1 MNNECR
7 LQENLAKSK
16 DTFSKRINDINASMD
31 GETSNFTGEIE
42 KIVNQFKSDLQEKTK
57 SYIEQQNKVFE
68 RFSNEEDVGD
78 EFDMSAQAF
87 IQNPD
92 LISQVFEQLKESFDN
107 KVQEK
112 GGKILKDRK
121 DHWEQIDREIND
133 SQHERNRNVIL
144 EILQQVKDFQE
155 QIRNP

>member
-1 MNNECR
+1 M
-7 LQENLAKSK
+7 
-16 DTFSKRINDINASMD
+16 
-31 GETSNFTGEIE
+31 
-42 KIVNQFKSDLQEKTK
+42 
-57 SYIEQQNKVFE
+57 FE

-133 SQHERNRNVIL
+133 S
-144 EILQQVKDFQE
+144 
-155 QIRNP
+155 